1 MNVFKF
7 ELIGV
12 EFKTVDKINVKY
24 AETIN
29 KMYDKYLDMIGLLHN
44 NAITEYE
51 FTIQYIVLYNKVVRY
66 LDKLFQE
73 NVIDFDD
80 YNILLS
86 FFEDVN

>member
-24 AETIN
+24 AETVN
-29 KMYDKYLDMIGLLHN
+29 RMYVKYKNLKKLLHN

-51 FTIQYIVLYNKVVRY
+51 FTLQYIILYNKACRY
-66 LDKLFQE
+66 LEKLMKDD
-73 NVIDFDD
+73 VIDFDD
-80 YNILLS
+80 YNNFLS
-86 FFEDVN
+86 FFETAN